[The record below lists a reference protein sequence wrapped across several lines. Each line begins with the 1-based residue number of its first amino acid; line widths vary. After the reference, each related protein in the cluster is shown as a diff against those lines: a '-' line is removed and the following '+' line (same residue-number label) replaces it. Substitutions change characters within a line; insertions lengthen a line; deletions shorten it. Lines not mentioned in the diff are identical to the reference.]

1 MSLSI
6 NPKSNQNSLQIVKND
21 INIQEELERLEDIV
35 LQSPRI
41 PLSGK
46 TIVDENDLIEQID
59 LIVNSLP
66 EAFNRAQDIINR
78 EQNIIQSSRDEA
90 EKWIESAKHRAA
102 QILDESGIIRQA
114 EIEAQQLLLQ
124 ARQEA
129 DERVRQAMA
138 EAENIRRNAEK
149 ELEQYQEQVISQ
161 CQERQAGADN
171 YAADVLEHIESHL
184 FNLSENVQYQL
195 KVIQNGRQE
204 IYNQSDISEKS

>member
-66 EAFNRAQDIINR
+66 QAFNRAQDIINR